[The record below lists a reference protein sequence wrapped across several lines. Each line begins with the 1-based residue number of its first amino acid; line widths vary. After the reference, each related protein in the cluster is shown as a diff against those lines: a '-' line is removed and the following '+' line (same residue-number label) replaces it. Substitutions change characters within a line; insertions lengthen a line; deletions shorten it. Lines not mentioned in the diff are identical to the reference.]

1 MGLQFT
7 HLDDGP
13 LKKIEF
19 NPEVMKTWG
28 VGLWAI
34 FLSLIALIISI
45 LFVIS
50 RNYID
55 LGIMQYYLIWATLL
69 VTGIILNTRR

>member
-1 MGLQFT
+1 
-7 HLDDGP
+7 
-13 LKKIEF
+13 
-19 NPEVMKTWG
+19 MKTWG

-34 FLSLIALIISI
+34 FLSLIALIIGI

-69 VTGIILNTRR
+69 VTGIILNTRRQAKVGKHLHIHHYTIA